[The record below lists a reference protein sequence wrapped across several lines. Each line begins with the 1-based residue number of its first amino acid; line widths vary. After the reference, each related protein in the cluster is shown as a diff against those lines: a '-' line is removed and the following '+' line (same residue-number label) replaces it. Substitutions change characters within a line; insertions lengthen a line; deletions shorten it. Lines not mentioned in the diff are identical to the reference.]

1 MKKRTLKSLSLN
13 KKSISNF
20 STNVILGQG
29 PKTVTPDCTIRFTYD
44 VLCLR
49 FTHDNDCFRPSVYD
63 CDITSGLHTGDF
75 C

>member
-1 MKKRTLKSLSLN
+1 MKKRSLKSLNLN

-29 PKTVTPDCTIRFTYD
+29 PKTVTPECTYKFTYD
-44 VLCLR
+44 MLCLR
-49 FTHDNDCFRPSVYD
+49 FTHNNNCFPHSRLDCE
-63 CDITSGLHTGDF
+63 ITSGLQTTDF